1 MGSNALTP
9 KGSGSIRG
17 SFTYR
22 GLVQGGGLRGR
33 EWGPCTSTLKEEGLA
48 DPKSA
53 LIEISTLR

>member
-9 KGSGSIRG
+9 KGRRVDSR
-17 SFTYR
+17 
-22 GLVQGGGLRGR
+22 LVHIQRTLSKGGGLRGR
-33 EWGPCTSTLKEEGLA
+33 ERGPCTTKEEGLA